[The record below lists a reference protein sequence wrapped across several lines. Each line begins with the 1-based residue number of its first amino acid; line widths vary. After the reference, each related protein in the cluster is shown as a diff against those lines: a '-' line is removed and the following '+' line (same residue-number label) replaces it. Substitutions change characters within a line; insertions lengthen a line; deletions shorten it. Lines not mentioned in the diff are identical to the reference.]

1 MLKAILDPEK
11 RCRVCGC
18 CVRACPDALLGLG
31 MESVFISPDCRGC
44 GTCTKACPFHVIK
57 LTEVETNE
65 PG

>member
-1 MLKAILDPEK
+1 MKAVLDPEK

-18 CVRACPDALLGLG
+18 CVRACPENLLVLGVDA
-31 MESVFISPDCRGC
+31 VIISPDCKGC

-57 LTEVETNE
+57 LSGGEENE